1 MRIRSSIGLGIFLL
15 VLSVAMPAVFS
26 AFESLLLS
34 LVRTA
39 QSTVERAET
48 LTASPGFLPV
58 PTVDSGRW

>member
-34 LVRTA
+34 LVHTA
-39 QSTVERAET
+39 QSTVERAES
-48 LTASPGFLPV
+48 LTASPLHLPV
-58 PTVDSGRW
+58 PTVDFGRW